1 LNSIQNKNMSSI
13 KIKIDKV
20 ESGDNYA
27 KYELGA
33 FERGYGNTF
42 ATPLRRILLSSIK
55 GTSLTSVT
63 IKGVNHE
70 FSTLK
75 GMKEDVLRLILN
87 LQKVVFRLSSSESEK
102 IVLKV
107 HGKKTIK
114 AGDIKVP
121 GNVVIVNPELEIA
134 ELTDD
139 SAQFELEAV
148 VEAGYGF
155 VLADNEM
162 RNAKPGTVPVNKNY
176 SPVVKVNVNIEATR
190 VAQKTDYEKIVLEVW
205 TTGAVTTDEAL
216 KEASAKFLEELTGL
230 NDVIQAYDDSAEEES
245 VEVVEVKEEENE

>member
-1 LNSIQNKNMSSI
+1 MSSI
-13 KIKIDKV
+13 KVKIDKV

-55 GTSLTSVT
+55 GTSLTSVA
-63 IKGVNHE
+63 IKGASHE

-75 GMKEDVLRLILN
+75 GMKEDVLQLIMN
-87 LQKVVFRLSSSESEK
+87 LQKVVFRLTSSDSEK
-102 IVLKV
+102 IVLKA
-107 HGKKTIK
+107 HGKTTVT

-121 GNVVIVNPELEIA
+121 GNVVIVNPDQIIA

-139 SAQFELEAV
+139 AASLELEAV
-148 VEAGYGF
+148 VESGFGF
-155 VLADNEM
+155 VLADQEV
-162 RNAKPGTVPVNKNY
+162 RNAKPGTVPVNKNF

-190 VAQKTDYEKIVLEVW
+190 VAQRTDYEKIVIEIW
-205 TTGAVTTDEAL
+205 TNGAVTPEEAL
-216 KEASAKFLEELTGL
+216 KEASAKFVEELTIL
-230 NDVIQAYDDSAEEES
+230 NDVIQAYDDSAEVEES
-245 VEVVEVKEEENE
+245 EAEVVKEESDE

>member
-1 LNSIQNKNMSSI
+1 MSSI
-13 KIKIDKV
+13 KVKIDKV

-27 KYELGA
+27 KYEIGA

-55 GTSLTSVT
+55 GTSLTSVV
-63 IKGVNHE
+63 IKGVSHE
-70 FSTLK
+70 FTTLK

-87 LQKVVFRLSSSESEK
+87 LQQVVFRLSSSDSEK

-107 HGKKTIK
+107 HGKKVIT

-121 GNVVIVNPELEIA
+121 GNVSIVNPDFVIA

-139 SAQFELEAV
+139 AATLDLEAV
-148 VEAGYGF
+148 VESGYGF
-155 VLADNEM
+155 ELADQEV
-162 RNAKPGTVPVNKNY
+162 RNAKPGTVPVNKNF

-190 VAQKTDYEKIVLEVW
+190 VAQKTDYEKIVLEIW
-205 TTGAVTTDEAL
+205 TNGAVTAEESL
-216 KEASAKFLEELTGL
+216 KEASAKFVEELTTL
-230 NDVIQAYDDSAEEES
+230 NDVIQAFDESAQEDESEEAEVIKEES
-245 VEVVEVKEEENE
+245 DE